1 MKNFSSFLHRLG
13 FRVYDWRKI
22 SCSKKK
28 GLEEN
33 FNRPCVL
40 LPAKHPV
47 AKNPRSAARRR
58 KHRRNK
64 NLRGGESWLTS
75 NTDPPI
81 ALICVTSSL
90 TSKYGRHGR
99 EGATSDGELAMAAVD
114 RARVKGIGIFFL
126 TLDKRIGASEERGG
140 GHYCT
145 GTRELVAQGYPT
157 VFYFSFFFFRFF
169 ISDYFVIFLF
179 VFLHFIL
186 PTSRFNYLL
195 FHSNVI

>member
-1 MKNFSSFLHRLG
+1 MF
-13 FRVYDWRKI
+13 
-22 SCSKKK
+22 KKK

-114 RARVKGIGIFFL
+114 RARVKGIGIFFFFNTGWTSGSGL
-126 TLDKRIGASEERGG
+126 RKRGRGPLL
-140 GHYCT
+140 H
-145 GTRELVAQGYPT
+145 GYSRAGCSRIPDSL
-157 VFYFSFFFFRFF
+157 FFSFFFCHLSFFFSLGFLFLIILLFFYLYFCTLFCLPRDSITCFF
-169 ISDYFVIFLF
+169 IQTSYEYKRLII
-179 VFLHFIL
+179 LHC
-186 PTSRFNYLL
+186 
-195 FHSNVI
+195 

>member
-1 MKNFSSFLHRLG
+1 MIGGKFL
-13 FRVYDWRKI
+13 VQ
-22 SCSKKK
+22 KKR
-28 GLEEN
+28 LEEN
-33 FNRPCVL
+33 FNRPRVL

-99 EGATSDGELAMAAVD
+99 EGATSDGEFAMAAVD
-114 RARVKGIGIFFL
+114 RARVKGIGIFF
-126 TLDKRIGASEERGG
+126 
-140 GHYCT
+140 
-145 GTRELVAQGYPT
+145 
-157 VFYFSFFFFRFF
+157 
-169 ISDYFVIFLF
+169 
-179 VFLHFIL
+179 
-186 PTSRFNYLL
+186 
-195 FHSNVI
+195 